1 MQVGE
6 LNATGDSFDIKHLAE
21 TNAVLIRN
29 DGQTKFIY
37 KDELNQAV
45 MLRRIVDMGVGDTMP
60 VGTSL
65 KLSASAPGY
74 ATHNVERVSHVE
86 IGRTM
91 ASVDWDAGAPG
102 FKTKSVQVDGV
113 QRLAALVPVF
123 LLI

>member
-45 MLRRIVDMGVGDTMP
+45 MLRRIVDLGVGDTMLA
-60 VGTSL
+60 GTSL
-65 KLSASAPGY
+65 KLSESAPGY
-74 ATHNVERVSHVE
+74 ATHNVERVAHVE

-113 QRLAALVPVF
+113 QRFAALVPV
-123 LLI
+123 LLRI